1 MNKGGFLLPAKV
13 SRTPNSKYNAS
24 GKQTKAVNNNTRG
37 KKAEQKVM
45 RKYKNNGYKVTRQG
59 NAKGADFNATKNGRT
74 VHVEVKVNTAVLKP
88 KQKQMQKKHSSHYI
102 VERVDM
108 PTATTRKRKKK

>member
-1 MNKGGFLLPAKV
+1 MNKGDFLLPAKV

-59 NAKGADFNATKNGRT
+59 NAKRCR
-74 VHVEVKVNTAVLKP
+74 L
-88 KQKQMQKKHSSHYI
+88 
-102 VERVDM
+102 
-108 PTATTRKRKKK
+108 

>member
-1 MNKGGFLLPAKV
+1 M
-13 SRTPNSKYNAS
+13 SRTPNSKYNTS

-37 KKAEQKVM
+37 KKAEKLVM
-45 RKYKNNGYKVTRQG
+45 NRYKRKGYKVTRQG

-74 VHVEVKVNTAVLKP
+74 VHVEVKVNSAVLKP
-88 KQKQMQKKHSSHYI
+88 KQKQMQKTHGSHYK

-108 PTATTRKRKKK
+108 PTATTNKRKKKK